1 MPSAVKA
8 RAAAA
13 MRSAGSAALASTDRR
28 VCRPVKVVGALTSR
42 RSTSNQCRRPS
53 GSWAKRATVRS
64 GRGLPCGAG
73 GGPGSKAAS
82 ARLRKAGFRN
92 LGVLS
97 SEETCLLVF
106 FGGRPSS
113 RNSGKFHGFGS
124 FQSGVHSVLVAGVT
138 TGRVEAA
145 AWAAGAGIGGQ
156 ALASAGR
163 RRHRQAEG
171 WCSPTSAGVRRRPEP
186 SLRHGCAIR
195 SSYYKRG
202 PDG

>member
-1 MPSAVKA
+1 M
-8 RAAAA
+8 
-13 MRSAGSAALASTDRR
+13 
-28 VCRPVKVVGALTSR
+28 
-42 RSTSNQCRRPS
+42 
-53 GSWAKRATVRS
+53 
-64 GRGLPCGAG
+64 
-73 GGPGSKAAS
+73 
-82 ARLRKAGFRN
+82 
-92 LGVLS
+92 
-97 SEETCLLVF
+97 VF

-145 AWAAGAGIGGQ
+145 AWAAGAGICGQ

-171 WCSPTSAGVRRRPEP
+171 WCGPTSAGVRRRPEP

-195 SSYYKRG
+195 SSSGPGRTPALSPPAGQLAPRVGGQRGTARQDRAQRHVSYLDWNRYLGAPQRG
-202 PDG
+202 PGVSAGALCPRRRCRGGLGSLRRRLCSDGVRQCG

>member
-1 MPSAVKA
+1 M
-8 RAAAA
+8 
-13 MRSAGSAALASTDRR
+13 
-28 VCRPVKVVGALTSR
+28 
-42 RSTSNQCRRPS
+42 
-53 GSWAKRATVRS
+53 
-64 GRGLPCGAG
+64 
-73 GGPGSKAAS
+73 
-82 ARLRKAGFRN
+82 
-92 LGVLS
+92 
-97 SEETCLLVF
+97 VF

-138 TGRVEAA
+138 AGRVEAA

-171 WCSPTSAGVRRRPEP
+171 WCSPTSAGVCRRPEP

-195 SSYYKRG
+195 SGSGPGRTPALSPPAGRLALRVGGQEGNARRDRAARHVSYIGLEPLPRG
-202 PDG
+202 TTTCPGGWRRKLAKACTARGGAAGAVLGRAPRRRPGGDRVRQCA